1 MSETMSVLKPE
12 LGEETV
18 STGLEFE
25 ARREISKQLSAILT
39 DTYYLVIKSHI
50 YHWNVVG
57 PMFHA
62 IHKMTEDQYKDM
74 FAATDVIA
82 ERIRALGFH
91 APLSEAAGPGQAS
104 VSMETSAKSAADMLK
119 DLIDD
124 HESAIRKMR
133 QAAGLAEKYK
143 DFVSH
148 DLLVGRMTFHE
159 QVAWML
165 RSLITEQI
173 DGH

>member
-1 MSETMSVLKPE
+1 MSETLSVLKPE
-12 LGEETV
+12 LGKENV
-18 STGLEFE
+18 STGIEID
-25 ARREISKQLSAILT
+25 ARREIAEHLSAILT

-62 IHKMTEDQYKDM
+62 IHHMTEDQYKDM
-74 FAATDVIA
+74 FAAADIIA

-91 APLSEAAGPGQAS
+91 APIAEAAGPGQAS
-104 VSMETSAKSAADMLK
+104 VSMDTSAKCAADMVQ

-133 QAAGLAEKYK
+133 EAAGLAERHR

-148 DLLVGRMTFHE
+148 DMLVGRMTFHE
-159 QVAWML
+159 QVVWML
-165 RSLITEQI
+165 RSLIAE
-173 DGH
+173 